1 MRITNTTRTLPP
13 RMGLPHHLRQGKIR
27 RPATNSSR
35 TDHLAALTLQIRHC
49 GHSGSLRSN
58 SCCCPESSNRRQNS
72 AASVEVDSCS
82 GIVRRHRACLDAVK
96 IADDASEVAHQDR
109 SCILACKREPGDFH
123 KGSELN
129 WFVLGEDDS
138 TIELGTVRRIVEI
151 IVHGIDRYHP
161 VGDGVLDVGSG
172 WRSSWLEDS
181 RNGCSDCSWGRSWR
195 SA

>member
-1 MRITNTTRTLPP
+1 M
-13 RMGLPHHLRQGKIR
+13 
-27 RPATNSSR
+27 
-35 TDHLAALTLQIRHC
+35 AALTLQIRHSR
-49 GHSGSLRSN
+49 HSGSPRSN
-58 SCCCPESSNRRQNS
+58 SCCSPERSNRRQDS

-82 GIVRRHRACLDAVK
+82 SIVRRHRASLDAVQ
-96 IADDASEVAHQDR
+96 IANDAPEVSHQDR
-109 SCILACKREPGDFH
+109 SCILACNEESGDFH
-123 KGSELN
+123 EGSELN
-129 WFVLGEDDS
+129 WLVLGEDDS